1 MMKLAMSP
9 AASGLLR
16 ALLNR
21 AEISRDR
28 ILLTDWRSTDW
39 QSLTLMGERHR
50 VRLRVPGPEAPAIM
64 ARLTD
69 GLEEAE
75 FEIPGQ
81 IVADI
86 ALTGRPQ
93 ARNDGSVEVA
103 IEALTIAE

>member
-16 ALLNR
+16 ALLRR
-21 AEISRDR
+21 AGIGRDR

-50 VRLRVPGPEAPAIM
+50 VRLRIPGPGAPDVV

-75 FEIPGQ
+75 FEIGGQ

-86 ALTGRPQ
+86 ALSGKPQ
-93 ARNDGSVEVA
+93 ARDDGSIEVA
-103 IEALTIAE
+103 IEALTVAE